1 MEQIKYSLL
10 TVVLLA
16 GCAFNQY
23 QGDLA
28 DNQYNNKQRHTDSS
42 APYVGEWTAAS
53 KVGIRSIKIK
63 EDGRIKVCLSPSS
76 GVTFGKVYLD
86 NGAPAF
92 IFQTG
97 AKAQIISRD
106 EDSLLLNI
114 YGAQEKYYSGLVPD
128 ECVSAFNNF

>member
-1 MEQIKYSLL
+1 MKQIKYCLL
-10 TVVLLA
+10 SVVLLA

-23 QGDLA
+23 QGDVGA
-28 DNQYNNKQRHTDSS
+28 NQYNDKQIHADSS

-53 KVGIRSIKIK
+53 NVGIRSIKIK

-76 GVTFGKVYLD
+76 GVTSGKVYMD

-97 AKAQIISRD
+97 AKAQIISRG

-128 ECVSAFNNF
+128 ECVSAFINF

>member
-1 MEQIKYSLL
+1 MKQIKYSLL

-23 QGDLA
+23 QGDVG
-28 DNQYNNKQRHTDSS
+28 DNQYNEKQRHADSS
-42 APYVGEWTAAS
+42 APYVGEWTASS

-63 EDGRIKVCLSPSS
+63 ADGRIKVCLSPSS
-76 GVTFGKVYLD
+76 GVTFGKVYID

-128 ECVSAFNNF
+128 ECLSAFTHF

>member
-1 MEQIKYSLL
+1 MKLIKYSLL
-10 TVVLLA
+10 AVVLLA

-23 QGDLA
+23 QGDVG
-28 DNQYNNKQRHTDSS
+28 DNQYNDKQMHADSS
-42 APYVGEWTAAS
+42 APYVGEWTAS
-53 KVGIRSIKIK
+53 STVGIRSIKIRG
-63 EDGRIKVCLSPSS
+63 DGRIKVCLSPSS
-76 GVTFGKVYLD
+76 GVTFGKVYIE

-106 EDSLLLNI
+106 DDSLILNI

-128 ECVSAFNNF
+128 ECLSAFTHF